1 MTAPGGGGGG
11 AHMTAW
17 GQGQD
22 GGGGGGGTMSS
33 RLSQRVEG
41 VRVGRAESTR
51 QAGYL

>member
-1 MTAPGGGGGG
+1 MTAPGGGGG

>member
-1 MTAPGGGGGG
+1 MTAPGGGGRGTHDG
-11 AHMTAW
+11 E
-17 GQGQD
+17 GPGPGR